1 MRDFSAPRCEG
12 DFCGNRWH
20 WIALRR
26 QMVIQQGDVTVQKKL
41 LGLSA
46 VLAMMTLAAC
56 ETVQGAGRDI
66 STAGAVVQQES
77 AEVQS
82 GM

>member
-1 MRDFSAPRCEG
+1 
-12 DFCGNRWH
+12 
-20 WIALRR
+20 
-26 QMVIQQGDVTVQKKL
+26 MVIQQGDVTVQKKF